1 MVNKKSMMKVNLCE
15 SLRGLM
21 LKRPFEKITIK
32 NICDETGV
40 IRATFYN
47 HFEDKY
53 DCLNAIIYEDIHEAQ
68 SHSNN
73 DHHELIKCFINN
85 LEENREFYKIA
96 YRVEGQNRF
105 KDMMIDNIAI
115 VINDILTKRRND
127 YLKDEFNNLFISRY
141 YATMIELYV
150 HECIFSTNPINFD
163 RLNKLLKSSF
173 SDFIK

>member
-1 MVNKKSMMKVNLCE
+1 MVNKKSMMRVNLCE
-15 SLRGLM
+15 NLRELM
-21 LKRPFEKITIK
+21 LKKPFEKITIK

-53 DCLNAIIYEDIHEAQ
+53 DCLNAIIYEDINEAESQ
-68 SHSNN
+68 SGN
-73 DHHELIKCFINN
+73 DHHELIRYFIRS
-85 LEENREFYKIA
+85 LEDNREFYKIA
-96 YRVEGQNRF
+96 YRVEGQNSF

-115 VINDILTKRRND
+115 VINEILNKKRND

-141 YATMIELYV
+141 YATMIELYL
-150 HECIFSTNPINFD
+150 HECIFSTKPINFD

-173 SDFIK
+173 NDFIK